1 MIAKLKM
8 YSNPSTG
15 FSMNTYWGD
24 GYQTVIYLDV
34 QFSRPTTEVFQETNE
49 DQFGNQVITF
59 ESVVEKNSFT
69 YLAIGPM
76 LSLLKALPLH
86 SIKELQ
92 LIDTS
97 ETYEVT
103 NISINDSVI
112 EDSLLGTITIE
123 VQSKAQTSDN
133 CEQSFTIVPC

>member
-1 MIAKLKM
+1 MVAKLKM

-24 GYQTVIYLDV
+24 DYQTVIYLDV
-34 QFSRPTTEVFQETNE
+34 GFNRPTTEVFQETNE

-59 ESVVEKNSFT
+59 ESVVEKNSFI
-69 YLAIGPM
+69 YLAIAPM

-86 SIKELQ
+86 SVKELE
-92 LIDTS
+92 IIETG
-97 ETYEVT
+97 ETYEIL
-103 NISINDSVI
+103 NIAITDTVI
-112 EDSLLGTITIE
+112 EESLLGTITIE